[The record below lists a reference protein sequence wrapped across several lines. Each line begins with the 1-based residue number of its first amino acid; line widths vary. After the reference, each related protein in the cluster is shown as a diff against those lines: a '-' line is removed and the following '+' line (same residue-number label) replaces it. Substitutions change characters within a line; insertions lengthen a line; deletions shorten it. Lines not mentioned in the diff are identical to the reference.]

1 MRTKRAKAKE
11 ATDPRQAVRD
21 LLKAAGYLPAG
32 HTELEMVRIPTI
44 NAPVFGG
51 LGGEVRTLG
60 GRERYA
66 IPNSPKRATVGKRTV
81 CLYELH
87 QSENA
92 VPCVTNIRRSAQGLY
107 SQVTSLE
114 NYRTRDV
121 DVIRTALQQSSSV
134 AATTDTSLPTHETCQ
149 G

>member
-1 MRTKRAKAKE
+1 MRSKTAKTKE

-32 HTELEMVRIPTI
+32 HTELEMVRIPTMKT
-44 NAPVFGG
+44 PVFGG
-51 LGGEVRTLG
+51 LGGELRTLG

-66 IPNSPKRATVGKRTV
+66 LPNSPKRVTVGKRTV
-81 CLYELH
+81 CLYEVH
-87 QSENA
+87 QTDNV
-92 VPCVTNIRRSAQGLY
+92 VPCVTNARRSTQAQH
-107 SQVTSLE
+107 SQVTRSQ

-121 DVIRTALQQSSSV
+121 DLIRAALQTASTGGTD
-134 AATTDTSLPTHETCQ
+134 AATSAATHETCQ

>member
-1 MRTKRAKAKE
+1 MRTKRVKVKD

-21 LLKAAGYLPAG
+21 LLQAAGYRPAG
-32 HTELEMVRIPTI
+32 HTESEAVRIPTM

-60 GRERYA
+60 GRERFA

-81 CLYELH
+81 CLYEVH
-87 QSENA
+87 QTDNV
-92 VPCVTNIRRSAQGLY
+92 VPCVTNVRRSAQAQR
-107 SQVTSLE
+107 SQVTGST

-121 DVIRTALQQSSSV
+121 DAIRMALQQSSASKV
-134 AATTDTSLPTHETCQ
+134 ADASTPAHET
-149 G
+149 